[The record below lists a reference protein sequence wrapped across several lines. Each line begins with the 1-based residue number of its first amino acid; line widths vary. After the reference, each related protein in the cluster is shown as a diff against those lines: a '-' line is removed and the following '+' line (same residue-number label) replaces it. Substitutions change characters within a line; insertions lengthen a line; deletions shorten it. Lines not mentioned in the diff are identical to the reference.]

1 MAELEVAK
9 HGKNVI
15 HLMTKKEHPVSHRIR
30 EVVIEILT
38 IVFAVSMSIWLHGLS
53 EHHHQQREVK
63 AFLVGLKADLA
74 ADVRQLEGTRNSY
87 HGFDAN
93 YAYLAS
99 LDPARQPD
107 WNTFND
113 AFAGMN
119 TNWFFIP
126 TKSRYDG
133 FQMSGKLTNIED
145 QKLLTDI
152 LDLYQNQ
159 LQLIKMSEGGWSSRQ
174 RNLYSYVDDHLEGDD
189 QVSRWRVI
197 TGPKGKRLASQ
208 VVTADQ
214 HYERYQQYIDESN
227 SIIKQ
232 IDAAYP
238 EPAGAHAKKL

>member
-30 EVVIEILT
+30 EVIIEVLT

-53 EHHHQQREVK
+53 EHHHQQQEVQ
-63 AFLVGLKADLA
+63 AFLAGLRSDLA
-74 ADVRQLEGTRNSY
+74 VDVLQLEGTKDSY
-87 HGFDAN
+87 RKFDAN

-99 LDPARQPD
+99 LDPKREPD
-107 WNTFND
+107 WK
-113 AFAGMN
+113 AFDTAYDNMN
-119 TNWFFIP
+119 LNWFFIP

-145 QKLLTDI
+145 QKLLTAI

-159 LQLIKMSEGGWSSRQ
+159 LQLIKLSEGSWSSRQ
-174 RNLYSYVDDHLEGDD
+174 HNLRDYIDEKLEGDD
-189 QVSRWRVI
+189 QAGRWHVI
-197 TGPKGKRLASQ
+197 ASPKAKRLLNRMNTGAQ
-208 VVTADQ
+208 L
-214 HYERYQQYIDESN
+214 YERYDRYIDKSN

-232 IDAAYP
+232 IDASYP
-238 EPAGAHAKKL
+238 ELASGKEK